1 MGRAY
6 ARWIGTS
13 HRRSSWRSSR
23 PAGALEQGASLIG
36 LLVVLVVL
44 GVTAAIVVTAL
55 PSSTPTTLPTTATT
69 PTTRA
74 PGGHTTTTTSPSI
87 LSAALLAACVANVQA
102 VQSAAQTYETLN
114 GLKPPAGTL
123 VGDLEGARRPVPAV
137 VARPCRARDGAV
149 ERRHRRRRPGAR
161 PRRGGLRRH
170 LDAADGLRHHLAAT
184 LVAPRRGPHG
194 PDDERH
200 GIVTRRTPRVH
211 LDQRICQ
218 GPVTVRWRRVQ
229 PAAIDRAAGRHAE
242 RVGAR
247 QGHSNEEEP

>member
-114 GLKPPAGTL
+114 GLKPPAGSSWATSKAHGGPYL
-123 VGDLEGARRPVPAV
+123 QSWPAP
-137 VARPCRARDGAV
+137 AG
-149 ERRHRRRRPGAR
+149 H
-161 PRRGGLRRH
+161 
-170 LDAADGLRHHLAAT
+170 
-184 LVAPRRGPHG
+184 
-194 PDDERH
+194 
-200 GIVTRRTPRVH
+200 
-211 LDQRICQ
+211 
-218 GPVTVRWRRVQ
+218 VTVRWNGDTVVAA
-229 PAAIDRAAGRHAE
+229 PAHGRAA
-242 RVGAR
+242 VGSA
-247 QGHSNEEEP
+247 GTSTPPTGCDTI